1 MDISLFFSLLSA
13 FNSHFDQMLWFLMP
27 NFFFFVAGPVVSF
40 FFFCKYNS
48 VTFKGQNCFLY
59 VILAGCIYYAE
70 FSLDFKGSLWLLPE
84 ILFLAVWGI
93 LPCSIHPDKVLASLT
108 AATLILSVSSI
119 CQGISQLLFFWFS
132 VKASLVFHKVFLFLM
147 LQES

>member
-70 FSLDFKGSLWLLPE
+70 FSDRK
-84 ILFLAVWGI
+84 
-93 LPCSIHPDKVLASLT
+93 
-108 AATLILSVSSI
+108 SV
-119 CQGISQLLFFWFS
+119 
-132 VKASLVFHKVFLFLM
+132 V
-147 LQES
+147 